1 LMFNCANSSVAALL
15 ERFKMT
21 RPRSFSGTPKTATS
35 PPVSNTP
42 TSPKNKYEPPSP
54 TSTKPSR
61 SSVKSLVV
69 QGQQRRIFLH
79 HLTQWSLNHD
89 SSPHFQGKISLL
101 PQSVKGADGLE
112 LGKTIT
118 CILTDTTFTDSRQ
131 RIIIKL
137 FPPQE
142 YKKNC
147 HGDED
152 GNARRDSMDPVVCE
166 ATRRQHAMDARESRG
181 ELEQMCPGGAKGHY
195 KLVVRCGA
203 GWMSARD
210 YFSKVY
216 FSHLEARQ
224 ANSKERLTLDEY
236 LMKRSQALGLPPS
249 DKDSITIR
257 PLFHHFNRLP
267 PELQEMVLMKA
278 AGLSRS
284 YNLCSD
290 DYGTLRMKKDE
301 CRSAI
306 SLSTLFRVSK
316 GMNNHLIPYIYHST
330 DFHFGLTGYETG
342 VLVLELP
349 TNI

>member
-1 LMFNCANSSVAALL
+1 MFNCANSSVAALL

-278 AGLSRS
+278 A
-284 YNLCSD
+284 